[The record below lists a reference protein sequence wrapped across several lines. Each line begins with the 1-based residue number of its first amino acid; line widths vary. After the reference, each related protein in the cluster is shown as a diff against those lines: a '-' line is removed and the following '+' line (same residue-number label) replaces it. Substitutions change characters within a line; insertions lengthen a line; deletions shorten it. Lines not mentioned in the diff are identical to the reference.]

1 MKNYYKEIIIL
12 ILQLMTFYLLPIIA
26 LNISKDAIVL
36 AILFSPLI
44 IFALSITLGIISKI
58 KIKYIYP
65 IIVAVIYIPSV
76 FIIYDDSALIYTIFH
91 FIASVLGIGI
101 VKLFNR

>member
-36 AILFSPLI
+36 AILFSPL
-44 IFALSITLGIISKI
+44 ITLGIISKI